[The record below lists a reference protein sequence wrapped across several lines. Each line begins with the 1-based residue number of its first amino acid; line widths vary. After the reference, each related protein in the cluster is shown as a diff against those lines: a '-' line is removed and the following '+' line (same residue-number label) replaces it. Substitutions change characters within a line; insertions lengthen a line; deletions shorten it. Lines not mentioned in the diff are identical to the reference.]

1 MVKAVVRFTKK
12 NHFSLVVFFV
22 LLLMYAIHDVSTS
35 AQAGVKEANRGTAH
49 LYLIVLIAYMT
60 IVTLKMTK
68 FRLLDDR
75 ISYAVF
81 SILIWVCCVNLIN
94 GASFWESMIYIAF
107 SFWWLVVYKFSTF
120 YCLNYYKSTKLF
132 KVIVYMIFIV
142 YVLVNLYS
150 RFMIMVNFERD
161 NAVTGYIYYVVT
173 FLPFIMLVSNRIWQ
187 TILLG
192 ILLIMTITS
201 LKRGAIIVLPL
212 MLIVYFYLQA
222 KLRNNIVLFFKKMIL
237 FVMILLPVLMI
248 VDSKSDH
255 FLSARFQ
262 SEELQS
268 GSGRDVL
275 YETAIHSIMDRDFVT
290 FFIGTG
296 SGSSVKLL
304 DTGVHNEWLEILF
317 SFGFMGVIL
326 YLSFLASLIAKF
338 RYLKRIKSEYAPH
351 FAMVIVYIFMVGLF
365 GAFYWV
371 HSAFFIFLTLG
382 YLNYLEKN
390 EKMKIEK

>member
-1 MVKAVVRFTKK
+1 
-12 NHFSLVVFFV
+12 
-22 LLLMYAIHDVSTS
+22 
-35 AQAGVKEANRGTAH
+35 
-49 LYLIVLIAYMT
+49 
-60 IVTLKMTK
+60 
-68 FRLLDDR
+68 
-75 ISYAVF
+75 
-81 SILIWVCCVNLIN
+81 
-94 GASFWESMIYIAF
+94 
-107 SFWWLVVYKFSTF
+107 
-120 YCLNYYKSTKLF
+120 
-132 KVIVYMIFIV
+132 
-142 YVLVNLYS
+142 
-150 RFMIMVNFERD
+150 MIMVNFERD

-304 DTGVHNEWLEILF
+304 GTGVHNEWLEILF